1 MPQTTKEWKDISND
15 FDTKWNF
22 PNCLGAMDG
31 KHITIVPPAGSGS
44 KYYNYK
50 GRHSM
55 VLLAIADANY
65 QFIMCDFGTNG
76 RISDGGVL
84 KNTKF
89 FEKLEKKLLNIPEAD
104 KIRNSDI
111 NVPYVFVVDDAFP
124 LTENMMKPFRQAQ
137 LNSDIR
143 KIFNY
148 RLSRARRI
156 IENAFGILVA
166 RFRIFHTAINLTP
179 EHIDSI
185 VMASCVL
192 HNFLLKMVPTS
203 YAPPEC
209 FDRENISKG
218 TISIG
223 YEAQNDHTYSLSR
236 TNQSGKP
243 PQSAKE
249 LREEFMKYFTNE
261 GQVPWQQECI

>member
-1 MPQTTKEWKDISND
+1 
-15 FDTKWNF
+15 
-22 PNCLGAMDG
+22 MDG

-44 KYYNYK
+44 NYYNYK

-84 KNTKF
+84 KNTIF
-89 FEKLEKKLLNIPEAD
+89 YEKLEKNLLNIPQPD
-104 KIRNSDI
+104 RIRNSDI

-137 LNSDIR
+137 LTSVNR

-166 RFRIFHTAINLTP
+166 RFRIFHTAINLKP
-179 EHIDSI
+179 EHIDSV
-185 VMASCVL
+185 VMACCVL
-192 HNFLLKMVPTS
+192 HNFLLKMVPSS

-209 FDRENISKG
+209 FDRENTSEG
-218 TISIG
+218 TILTG
-223 YEAQNDHTYSLSR
+223 YEAQNDHTYGLNRSNLG
-236 TNQSGKP
+236 NP
-243 PQSAKE
+243 PRSAKE
-249 LREEFMKYFTNE
+249 LREDFMKYFANE
-261 GQVPWQQECI
+261 GQVPWQQDCI